1 MPANPRRSNQSQP
14 VNASAKPQAGGSL
27 HFEVWQPANGSF
39 GYRRLQ
45 RDIPAMAATI
55 IQHPLAAHVL
65 THLRDR
71 TTKPALF
78 RTLCHQITLLL
89 ALEATRD
96 LATEEKPV
104 DTPLEPMKGR
114 VLARPLVIVPI
125 LRAGLGMVEP
135 FLELFPDV
143 SVGYV
148 GLERNH
154 ATAIAHSYYCKLPPL
169 HRTRVLVV
177 DPMLATG
184 GSAVQA
190 LEVVKA
196 AGGRDLALVC
206 IVAAPEGVA
215 LVEQRHPDVPVFLA
229 SLDRELNSRKYIL
242 PGLGDFGDRLYGT

>member
-1 MPANPRRSNQSQP
+1 MTP
-14 VNASAKPQAGGSL
+14 
-27 HFEVWQPANGSF
+27 
-39 GYRRLQ
+39 
-45 RDIPAMAATI
+45 TI

-78 RTLCHQITLLL
+78 RTLCDQVTLLL

-96 LATEEKPV
+96 LATEEKPI
-104 DTPLEPMKGR
+104 DTPLEPTTGR
-114 VLARPLVIVPI
+114 ILAKPLVIVPI

-135 FLELFPDV
+135 FLDLFPDV
-143 SVGYV
+143 SVGYI
-148 GLERNH
+148 GLERDH

-169 HRTRVLVV
+169 DRTRVLII

-190 LEVVKA
+190 LDVVKE
-196 AGGRDLALVC
+196 AGGRDVALIC

-215 LVEQRHPDVPVFLA
+215 LVEQRHPDVPIYLA
-229 SLDRELNSRKYIL
+229 ALDRALNARKYIL